1 MSEAACSTSGC
12 RALDQ
17 AAGIDHRRTTSEPL
31 RPSRKFP
38 ELLAQREGGRE
49 SAPGTCPVFR
59 CGRVAFS
66 ISEPSVGEFAL
77 GLLAAGKVVV
87 PNGKVLTNLDPQLHL
102 GA

>member
-1 MSEAACSTSGC
+1 
-12 RALDQ
+12 
-17 AAGIDHRRTTSEPL
+17 
-31 RPSRKFP
+31 
-38 ELLAQREGGRE
+38 
-49 SAPGTCPVFR
+49 VFR

-66 ISEPSVGEFAL
+66 ISEASVGEFAL